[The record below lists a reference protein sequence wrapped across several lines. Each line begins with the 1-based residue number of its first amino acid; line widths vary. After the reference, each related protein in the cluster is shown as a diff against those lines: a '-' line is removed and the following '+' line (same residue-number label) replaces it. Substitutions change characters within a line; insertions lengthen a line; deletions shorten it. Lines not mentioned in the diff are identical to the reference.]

1 MAHWTNKFFVKDGR
15 LWLYVM
21 NQSWKLA
28 PLAVRGIARI
38 LKKNRIREG
47 GKILEIAC
55 GNGRICTGLA
65 RKGFK
70 VTGIDIS
77 PLYIDDARIK
87 AKNLK
92 IKNIDYI
99 CGDIRSLDKHVKG
112 KFDVVIS
119 IFTAIGYYDR
129 KTDERIFKKVARA
142 LKPKGLFLVLNT
154 MSRERLMSIYC
165 SGLYEE
171 VGDYCILHK
180 GKFDRAHSVNNE
192 SWMFYKKAGRDLKY
206 VDKLDLCLR
215 IYAANEIVDMAE
227 QAGMQFVDAYDLL
240 STLQPP
246 RLESGINMVFRKGR
260 EK

>member
-1 MAHWTNKFFVKDGR
+1 MAHWTEKFFVKDGR

-21 NQSWKLA
+21 DHAWKHA

-38 LKKNRIREG
+38 LKKNRIRKS

-65 RKGFK
+65 KKGFK

-77 PLYIDDARIK
+77 PLYIADARIK
-87 AKNLK
+87 ARKLK

-129 KTDERIFKKVARA
+129 KTDERIFKKVSHL
-142 LKPKGLFLVLNT
+142 LKPTGLFLVLNT
-154 MSRERLMSIYC
+154 MSRERLLSIYC

-171 VGDYCILHK
+171 VGDYYILHK
-180 GKFDRAHSVNNE
+180 GKFDRAHSINNE
-192 SWMFYKKAGRDLKY
+192 SWIFYKKAGKNLKY
-206 VDKLDLCLR
+206 VDKLDLQLR
-215 IYAANEIVDMAE
+215 IYGSNEIVDMAE

-240 STLQPP
+240 STLKPL
-246 RLESGINMVFRKGR
+246 RTESGINMVFRKVR
-260 EK
+260 KK